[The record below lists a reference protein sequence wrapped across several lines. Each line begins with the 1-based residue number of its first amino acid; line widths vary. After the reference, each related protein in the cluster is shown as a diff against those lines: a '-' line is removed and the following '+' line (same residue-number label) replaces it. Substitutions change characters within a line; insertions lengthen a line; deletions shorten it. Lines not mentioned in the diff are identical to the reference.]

1 MTDGKMSKTY
11 CTKTPLKKMG
21 FSQKASCKAQGY
33 IKRTSKSYKGR
44 YVVSP
49 KYKSKNKSLYEN
61 GKKKSRIK
69 SGYGNEK
76 KAINTIR
83 QVKKYDSKYQY
94 QVINTM
100 YNRAKYHANQTSDM
114 KKAMKVFKKWLNKRS
129 SKK

>member
-1 MTDGKMSKTY
+1 MNKDGKMTRNY
-11 CTKTPLKKMG
+11 CMKTPLKRMG

-33 IKRTSKSYKGR
+33 IKRTSRTHKGK
-44 YVVSP
+44 YIVSP

-69 SGYGNEK
+69 SGYGNEN
-76 KAINTIR
+76 KAKDTIK

-100 YNRAKYHANQTSDM
+100 YNRAKFHANQTSDM
-114 KKAMKVFKKWLNKRS
+114 RKAMKIFKKWLD